1 MKSPQATQQIL
12 FFGGWYLDWLWYM
25 DISHTSPGLL
35 DADSWGNE
43 IRMEQGSWD
52 MLGYGYACS
61 VWFCVQMFQWDDDPS
76 YLYATCIWRMGW
88 SCLQPINLWEPWFP
102 GSMLDFAVWNPGH
115 CSSVCLQEI
124 LPCCNS
130 GLTVYTTVYVYIHS
144 IVYTYTYTYAY
155 TYTYTYVYIY
165 IYYVWFKYP

>member
-1 MKSPQATQQIL
+1 
-12 FFGGWYLDWLWYM
+12 
-25 DISHTSPGLL
+25 
-35 DADSWGNE
+35 
-43 IRMEQGSWD
+43 MEQGSWE

-124 LPCCNS
+124 LSCCNY

-144 IVYTYTYTYAY
+144 IIYTYTYTYTYAY
-155 TYTYTYVYIY
+155 TYVYIY
-165 IYYVWFKYP
+165 ILRVICISIASMGRWVILQRRSTVFCRQKMWI